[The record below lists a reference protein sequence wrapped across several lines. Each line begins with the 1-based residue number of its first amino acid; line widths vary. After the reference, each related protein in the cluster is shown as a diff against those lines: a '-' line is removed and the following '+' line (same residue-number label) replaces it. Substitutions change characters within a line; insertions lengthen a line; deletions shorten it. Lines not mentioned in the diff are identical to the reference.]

1 MAKETENLPVLFEHG
16 GAAAPVSPAY
26 FGAEE
31 ESAMPVSHY
40 LWAIRRQVW
49 KILVFVATCVIGTF
63 VFSSRLQP
71 IYESTAT
78 ISIDRNAPDA
88 LVGQDSQ
95 KSPAPQDA
103 DQYIVTQ
110 VDMIQ
115 SDAVLRPV
123 AQKFDLL
130 QREGKLKGLS
140 PDRIEALRNGPTKL
154 ARLRVSRPPGT
165 YLVEISYRSP
175 IPSLPPMLPMRSR
188 NRTSSTS
195 TGCKSIPPSAPPALW
210 SVNSTGSRREWSA
223 PVRLSPSL
231 KRS

>member
-1 MAKETENLPVLFEHG
+1 M
-16 GAAAPVSPAY
+16 GAPPLRFPRLILAPKKNRLCR
-26 FGAEE
+26 FCR
-31 ESAMPVSHY
+31 Y

-49 KILVFVATCVIGTF
+49 KILVFVCGHLCHRHLCLLE
-63 VFSSRLQP
+63 SRLQP

-175 IPSLPPMLPMRSR
+175 SPQLAADVANAIAKSYLKHIYRLQINSAVSASGFMERQLDGVKARMERS
-188 NRTSSTS
+188 SQ
-195 TGCKSIPPSAPPALW
+195 AL
-210 SVNSTGSRREWSA
+210 
-223 PVRLSPSL
+223 PSL